1 MIQFDRIENDRIY
14 LGFSEKEL
22 DVILLALE
30 QRQPDNDET
39 RRLDALSMSFR
50 KMQREKGKR

>member
-1 MIQFDRIENDRIY
+1 MIQFDRIENDRMY
-14 LGFSEKEL
+14 LGFSEQEL
-22 DVILLALE
+22 DAILLVLE
-30 QRQPDNDET
+30 KHQANNDET